1 MCRRRDRRVNVLNE
15 FAPRGVLWADAIA
28 NVTSPCK
35 TPVGEARYDAAR
47 MTESAALEA
56 TAISKRS
63 KKTLWRAIAC
73 AAVLAMAACGSSPI
87 TSARIEDAIAPTF
100 ANLVQ
105 LQVSR
110 LGLPP
115 MARSDFDVL
124 ASCRRT
130 VGAPNSGSGDWI
142 CTLLWKGPDRRPLRD
157 TYDLFVTTEGCY
169 TATVEGESLGGPMLK
184 ATNGSSVRNLL
195 YVFEGCFDTT

>member
-1 MCRRRDRRVNVLNE
+1 
-15 FAPRGVLWADAIA
+15 
-28 NVTSPCK
+28 
-35 TPVGEARYDAAR
+35 
-47 MTESAALEA
+47 MT
-56 TAISKRS
+56 
-63 KKTLWRAIAC
+63 KTLSCGIAC
-73 AAVLAMAACGSSPI
+73 AAVLATSGCGSSPI
-87 TSARIEDAIAPTF
+87 TPARIEDAIAPTF
-100 ANLVQ
+100 ANLVH

-115 MARSDFDVL
+115 MAPSDFDVL

-130 VGAPNSGSGDWI
+130 VGGTNSGSGDWI

-169 TATVEGESLGGPMLK
+169 TATAEAESLGGPMLK
-184 ATNGSSVRNLL
+184 APDGSSVRNLL